1 MEMPYG
7 DVWTD
12 NLAKVPTD
20 SQNELLKE
28 LWTIWG
34 EHSEVLDT
42 QRIVQKF
49 GHESGWA

>member
-12 NLAKVPTD
+12 NVAKVPAD
-20 SQNELLKE
+20 SQHQLLKE
-28 LWTIWG
+28 VWNIWG
-34 EHSEVLDT
+34 EHSEVPDT

-49 GHESGWA
+49 GHESGCA